1 MFVLE
6 FGFIATR
13 YRPKVMRKL
22 VAVSVALTLS
32 LASPGIAELF
42 PSDVTQVVMLGTGTP
57 NADPD
62 RSGPA
67 VAIVVN
73 GTPYLVD
80 FGPGVVRR
88 ASAMS
93 PSYGGTIAGLEV
105 KNLRHAFLTH
115 LHSDHSAG
123 LSDLILTPWVLE
135 RDRPLELYG
144 PDGIEEMASNV
155 LEAYRADIDYRVYG
169 LEPANNEGWR
179 VNSHTVEEGVVF
191 EDDNVRVEA
200 FRVRHGTWPNAYG
213 YRFTTPDR
221 VIVISGDAAPDEAVE
236 RYARGADILIHEVY
250 SVEGFKKRDPY
261 WQKYHSTNHTSAHE
275 LGELASRVKPKLLVL
290 YHVLFWGASEETVL
304 EEVREKYAGEVIL
317 ADDLDVF

>member
-1 MFVLE
+1 MP
-6 FGFIATR
+6 IR
-13 YRPKVMRKL
+13 
-22 VAVSVALTLS
+22 S
-32 LASPGIAELF
+32 
-42 PSDVTQVVMLGTGTP
+42 
-57 NADPD
+57 DPD
-62 RSGPA
+62 RPWRSWS
-67 VAIVVN
+67 
-73 GTPYLVD
+73 TPYLVD

-88 ASAMS
+88 AAAMS
-93 PSYGGTIAGLEV
+93 PTWGGPIAGLEV
-105 KNLRHAFLTH
+105 KNLRYAFLTH

-144 PDGIEEMASNV
+144 PDGIEEMAAHV
-155 LEAYRADIDYRVYG
+155 VKAYRADIDYRVYG

-179 VNSHTVEEGVVF
+179 VNAHTVEEGVVF
-191 EDDNVRVEA
+191 EDENVKVEA

-221 VIVISGDAAPDEAVE
+221 VIVISGDVAPDEAVE
-236 RYARGADILIHEVY
+236 RYAKGADILIHEVY
-250 SVEGFKKRDPY
+250 SVEGFRKRDPY

-275 LGELASRVKPKLLVL
+275 LGEMASRAEPRLLVL

-304 EEVREKYAGEVIL
+304 REVREKYDGEVVL